1 MMDKIKSLNKNQ
13 KTIFSIMI
21 IAVMLFIIVG
31 VMALINDNGK
41 EDDKEKLQDTSK
53 QLEAIK

>member
-53 QLEAIK
+53 QLQAIK